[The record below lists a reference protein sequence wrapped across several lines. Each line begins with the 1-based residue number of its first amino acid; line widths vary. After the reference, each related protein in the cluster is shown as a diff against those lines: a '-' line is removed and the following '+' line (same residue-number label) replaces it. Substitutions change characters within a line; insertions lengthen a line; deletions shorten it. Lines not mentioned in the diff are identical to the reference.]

1 MLVMIVISANA
12 APSLAQTASVV
23 QRRVRGRIH
32 AQLGRCH
39 LVFLEV
45 GAHVVIQGHRTL
57 VFSSMLVRS

>member
-1 MLVMIVISANA
+1 MLVMIVIGANA

-39 LVFLEV
+39 LVLLEV
-45 GAHVVIQGHRTL
+45 GAHVVI
-57 VFSSMLVRS
+57 